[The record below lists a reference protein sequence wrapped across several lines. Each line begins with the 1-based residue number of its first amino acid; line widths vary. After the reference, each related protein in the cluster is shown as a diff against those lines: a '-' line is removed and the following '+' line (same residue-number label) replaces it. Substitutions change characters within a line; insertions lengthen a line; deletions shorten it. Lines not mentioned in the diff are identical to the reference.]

1 MTSCFRPAVVAV
13 LLVTLCACSG
23 GRSGSVPTDRS
34 SSTSAAPTTGVDTRA
49 TTTTATRA
57 STSARAP
64 IVPGVRDETLRT
76 ADGRDRTY
84 RVYIPTSAASGAS
97 VPLVLGLHGGTGW
110 GAQFEESSGLDRLAD
125 ERGFIAVYP
134 DGVGST
140 LAPDRT
146 RTWNAGLCCGTA
158 VAQKIDDVAFLRE
171 LLDRLEQQLPID
183 PTRVHAIGHSNGAML
198 AYRLTCELADRIV
211 SVGLQAG
218 NLGLAACRPAAAVS
232 LLHLHGGADAN
243 VPIGG
248 GKGIGLAG
256 VVYPPVIDGLRTV
269 AAVNGCGAEPRR
281 SVDAANADIVTTT
294 WSGCRDGTEVRYVEV
309 AGATHAWMGR
319 PTRVTELVGTPYEE
333 LDATSLLAEF
343 VLARPRR

>member
-1 MTSCFRPAVVAV
+1 MPADAD
-13 LLVTLCACSG
+13 T
-23 GRSGSVPTDRS
+23 
-34 SSTSAAPTTGVDTRA
+34 STSAAPTTAAGA
-49 TTTTATRA
+49 ATTTATSTATREP
-57 STSARAP
+57 TSARAP
-64 IVPGVRDETLRT
+64 IAPGVRDETLRT

-84 RVYIPTSAASGAS
+84 RVYIPTSAAFGGP

-110 GAQFEESSGLDRLAD
+110 GIQFEESSGLDRLAD

-134 DGVGST
+134 DGVGSP
-140 LAPDRT
+140 LAPERT

-158 VAQKIDDVAFLRE
+158 VAQKIDDVAFIRA

-183 PTRVHAIGHSNGAML
+183 PKRVHAIGHSNGAML

-218 NLGLAACRPAAAVS
+218 NLGLASCRPTAAVS

-248 GKGIGLAG
+248 GKGVGPAG

-269 AAVNGCGAEPRR
+269 AAANGCGADPQR
-281 SVDAANADIVTTT
+281 SVDADNADVVTTV
-294 WSGCRDGTEVRYVEV
+294 WSSCRDSTEVRYVEV

-319 PTRVTELVGTPYEE
+319 PTRATELVGTPYEKV
-333 LDATSLLAEF
+333 DATTLLADF
-343 VLARPRR
+343 VLAHPRR